1 MNRFDSQDTPMTSS
15 AFPDPFQIW
24 REALSRLES
33 DVNTLATGSLQSQ
46 EVLQSLHQFSTVS
59 LNLQQVF
66 EKTLEECLRRT
77 QLPSRKQVSDLAVS
91 LRRIE
96 DKLDGLL
103 PPDASAGPAPRPART
118 RRPPGTTPPA
128 APAGGHAPAVTK
140 ARDTRRGPRAD
151 KG

>member
-1 MNRFDSQDTPMTSS
+1 MTSS

-33 DVNTLATGSLQSQ
+33 DVNTLATGTLKSQ

-66 EKTLEECLRRT
+66 EKALEEYLRRS
-77 QLPSRKQVSDLAVS
+77 QLPSRKQVSELAVS

-96 DKLDGLL
+96 DKLDRLL
-103 PPDASAGPAPRPART
+103 PPDASAGSVPRPART
-118 RRPPGTTPPA
+118 RRPPGTTPSSVPA
-128 APAGGHAPAVTK
+128 EGHAPADTT
-140 ARDTRRGPRAD
+140 ARDARRGPRAD

>member
-1 MNRFDSQDTPMTSS
+1 MTTS

-33 DVNTLATGSLQSQ
+33 DVNTLATGSLKSQ
-46 EVLQSLHQFSTVS
+46 EVLQSLQQFSTVS

-77 QLPSRKQVSDLAVS
+77 QLPSRKQVSELAVS

-96 DKLDGLL
+96 DKLDRLL
-103 PPDASAGPAPRPART
+103 PPDTSGGSAPRPART
-118 RRPPGTTPPA
+118 RRPPGTTPSTVPA
-128 APAGGHAPAVTK
+128 EGHVPAVTTAK
-140 ARDTRRGPRAD
+140 DTRRGTRAD